1 MLETEYKRLLTADEY
16 NKIAAHFDWDSV
28 KEQTNHYY
36 GDEDKIL
43 ANNRV
48 MFRVRV
54 KGGKSVI
61 QVKLHKN
68 ADSPLQICEELEY
81 PIDGVPE
88 VIENGEKY
96 TGIKTGT
103 LKNLGCTVTLR
114 HSKMWDSQTEI
125 CLDKTEY
132 LGITDYEIEIE
143 YTDEHEDSRGIEPL
157 SSSALLR
164 KSSQKIPE
172 KLSAEL
178 NALGVEFKENSV
190 GKYTRFLRAL
200 ENNN

>member
-1 MLETEYKRLLTADEY
+1 MLETEYKSLLTEDEY
-16 NKIAAHFDWDSV
+16 KKIADYFDWDSI

-36 GDEDKIL
+36 CDDERNL
-43 ANNRV
+43 AKNRV

-54 KGGKSVI
+54 KDNKSVI

-81 PIDGVPE
+81 SVDGVPE
-88 VIENGEKY
+88 TIADGEKY
-96 TGIKTGT
+96 TGIKTGE

-114 HSKMWDSQTEI
+114 HSKMWDNQTEI

-132 LGITDYEIEIE
+132 LGITDYEIEVE
-143 YTDEHEDSRGIEPL
+143 YTGGEMPQEL
-157 SSSALLR
+157 S
-164 KSSQKIPE
+164 E
-172 KLSAEL
+172 EL
-178 NALGVEFKENSV
+178 TSLGVEFKENSI

-200 ENNN
+200 EEQN